1 MIRLEGLSPLQVQ
14 LADLIWSCQSQ
25 DEVELLIRNLPTE
38 EYRKTATVMME
49 MIVVA
54 AIDEV
59 LDDPDYEDY
68 TAAKQII
75 NSLSGRQ
82 Q

>member
-1 MIRLEGLSPLQVQ
+1 MIKIEGLTPLQVQ
-14 LADLIWSCQSQ
+14 LADLIWNCQSQ

-38 EYRKTATVMME
+38 EYRRTATVMME

-59 LDDPDYEDY
+59 LDDPDYKDY
-68 TAAKQII
+68 KAVNKVI
-75 NSLSGRQ
+75 NHITGRL
-82 Q
+82 

>member
-1 MIRLEGLSPLQVQ
+1 MIKIEGLTPLQVQ
-14 LADLIWSCQSQ
+14 LADLIWNCQSQ

-38 EYRKTATVMME
+38 EYRRTATVMME

-59 LDDPDYEDY
+59 LDDPEYEDY
-68 TAAKQII
+68 TAARQVLKQFT
-75 NSLSGRQ
+75 GRM
-82 Q
+82 

>member
-1 MIRLEGLSPLQVQ
+1 
-14 LADLIWSCQSQ
+14 
-25 DEVELLIRNLPTE
+25 
-38 EYRKTATVMME
+38 MME

-68 TAAKQII
+68 KAAKQII

>member
-1 MIRLEGLSPLQVQ
+1 MIKIEGLSPLQVQ

-38 EYRKTATVMME
+38 EYRRTATVMME

-59 LDDPDYEDY
+59 VDATDYEDY
-68 TAAKQII
+68 KAARKV
-75 NSLSGRQ
+75 LKPFTGRM
-82 Q
+82 

>member
-1 MIRLEGLSPLQVQ
+1 MIKIEGLSPLQVQ

-25 DEVELLIRNLPTE
+25 DDVDLLIRNLPTE
-38 EYRKTATVMME
+38 EYRRTATVMME

-59 LDDPDYEDY
+59 VDATDYQDY
-68 TAAKQII
+68 KAANKVLNGII
-75 NSLSGRQ
+75 GRL
-82 Q
+82 